1 MDDFGVFC
9 CPSATIRFA
18 IGGLHPTGNAERAVG
33 GARGEQLFNK
43 NVKIHS
49 RIQILIRLTSNK
61 RISSRV
67 RGSQ

>member
-1 MDDFGVFC
+1 M
-9 CPSATIRFA
+9 
-18 IGGLHPTGNAERAVG
+18 PTEPLLLPTRLFDHQFDRCVDHSKA
-33 GARGEQLFNK
+33 FNK

-67 RGSQ
+67 RGRQ

>member
-1 MDDFGVFC
+1 M
-9 CPSATIRFA
+9 
-18 IGGLHPTGNAERAVG
+18 NAPVG
-33 GARGEQLFNK
+33 GAQGEQLFNK